1 MAKIAV
7 SFHSGYG
14 HTPRM
19 AEAVA
24 EGAVAEGNISDGL
37 GQSGRRRRH
46 RHGLNH
52 LHGQRVVAVLK
63 VCRRVEQGLV
73 WSGSPHLA
81 PCPC

>member
-24 EGAVAEGNISDGL
+24 EGAVAEGNISDAAWANLVGGDAIIMGL
-37 GQSGRRRRH
+37 TT
-46 RHGLNH
+46 
-52 LHGQRVVAVLK
+52 
-63 VCRRVEQGLV
+63 CM
-73 WSGSPHLA
+73 GSVSWQF
-81 PCPC
+81 